1 MRVSRIYY
9 LKDEITQLQKDYDF
23 RTRQALDQFNQQ
35 KNHCKEILLTTI
47 DELECI
53 VNTSEIRNYLHDL
66 SVMISNIIDNDP
78 IFLLCRTNSIWQWIL
93 EILSVSTPDFVN
105 NLSGGETFQEKL
117 KELMKKIRRESSEV
131 SERKDKNVSKLA
143 EYFKTFIDK
152 INNLQTHSTPRAI
165 KIVWYDASV
174 GNEENQSYVKRI
186 QEKFPKNTFI
196 QCINEDSLIQLI
208 VSETAH
214 EIILITSGKNGKSI
228 IDKIGY
234 YWNLQGVIIYC
245 SNVNYHQIW
254 TKPYKKITLV
264 TNRFG
269 DVLDEIDNI
278 LGGKSYFILKGFTYD
293 DICLNLKVI
302 HSPYY
307 YLSSVATDGFV
318 ISSFSQVNLDTQYHK
333 RIMQQLHKKIQE
345 KNVFSGQ
352 VPIHFQLS
360 NLESVAEHFIQAF
373 DTKSLKPIEHQI
385 IHFYSQST
393 PCFYKVVND
402 VLNLLDEELI
412 VLIGDYIKTL
422 RYALIIYTDDESKM
436 KNKRTLEL
444 YRGIYLD
451 QQSKENFLKKFK
463 INDYIIFPSF
473 LSTTMGKATALQ
485 FCQENGVLLK
495 ITIDT
500 ESSRG
505 GNAPKCIKQISKF
518 SEEEEVLFNCF
529 SMLKVNNIT
538 EIKSNFYIY
547 ECSQETL
554 G

>member
-1 MRVSRIYY
+1 M
-9 LKDEITQLQKDYDF
+9 
-23 RTRQALDQFNQQ
+23 
-35 KNHCKEILLTTI
+35 I

-53 VNTSEIRNYLHDL
+53 VNTSEIRKYLHDL

-93 EILSVSTPDFVN
+93 KILSVSTPDF
-105 NLSGGETFQEKL
+105 
-117 KELMKKIRRESSEV
+117 
-131 SERKDKNVSKLA
+131 
-143 EYFKTFIDK
+143 TFIDK
-152 INNLQTHSTPRAI
+152 INNLQTHSTPREI

-186 QEKFPKNTFI
+186 QEKFPKNTLI
-196 QCINEDSLIQLI
+196 QCINEHSLIQLI

-234 YWNLQGVIIYC
+234 YWNLQDVIIYC
-245 SNVNYHQIW
+245 SSVNYHQIW
-254 TKPYKKITLV
+254 TKPYKLITLV

-278 LGGKSYFILKGFTYD
+278 LGGKSYFMFKSFTYD

-307 YLSSVATDGFV
+307 YLSSIATDGFV
-318 ISSFSQVNLDTQYHK
+318 ISSFNQVNLDIQYHK
-333 RIMQQLHKKIQE
+333 GIMQQLYKKIQE
-345 KNVFSGQ
+345 KNIFSGR
-352 VPIHFQLS
+352 VPTHFQLS

-385 IHFYSQST
+385 IHFYSQSR

-402 VLNLLDEELI
+402 ILNLLDEELI

-422 RYALIIYTDDESKM
+422 RYALIIYTDDEPKM

-463 INDYIIFPSF
+463 INDYIIFSSF
-473 LSTTMGKATALQ
+473 KSTTMDKATALY
-485 FCQENGVLLK
+485 
-495 ITIDT
+495 
-500 ESSRG
+500 
-505 GNAPKCIKQISKF
+505 
-518 SEEEEVLFNCF
+518 
-529 SMLKVNNIT
+529 
-538 EIKSNFYIY
+538 NFVKKMVFY
-547 ECSQETL
+547 
-554 G
+554 